1 MTQSLCLVP
10 KITATGGPAAF
21 QARLIAGAAELGVEV
36 HHDIH
41 RPDIGAY
48 LVIGAPLHGFG
59 ALLRAKLTGKKIVHR
74 LNGMN
79 WLHKVRPSGALY
91 GLKAD
96 FANQRIAWFRRFI
109 ATDIVYQS
117 QFCKDH
123 WNEVYG
129 ATPQRSALI
138 YNGVDTA
145 EFSPSA
151 ETPRRWVKGAPVHIL
166 IAEGNLQHGSE
177 VHLQQALQ
185 LANRL
190 ERETQSPT
198 TLTIVGNVPEDV
210 RRKAEAEAEKAR
222 LSVRPD
228 WKGVLSKPELI
239 RFERS
244 ATFFISVEP
253 QPACP
258 NAVIEAL
265 SVGLP
270 VLGFDTG
277 SLKDIVGNG
286 GIAVDYGADFTR
298 LEAPDPD
305 ALYDGATRILSQ
317 RAEFSRSARE
327 TALERFSLEKM
338 TRDYLDFCELG

>member
-36 HHDIH
+36 HYDLD
-41 RPDIGAY
+41 RSDIGAY
-48 LVIGAPLHGFG
+48 LVIGAPFRGFG
-59 ALLRAKLTGKKIVHR
+59 ALLRAKLNGKKIVHR

-79 WLHKVRPSGALY
+79 WLHKIRPSGFLY

-96 FANQRIAWFRRFI
+96 FANERIAWFRRFI

-117 QFCKDH
+117 RFCEDH

-129 ATPQRSALI
+129 TVPQRSTLI

-145 EFSPSA
+145 EFSPNAGTSQ
-151 ETPRRWVKGAPVHIL
+151 PWSKGEPVHIL

-177 VHLQQALQ
+177 VHLHQAIQ
-185 LANRL
+185 LADRL
-190 ERETQSPT
+190 QRETGSLT
-198 TLTIVGNVPEDV
+198 TLTIVGNVPSDIRAKVEADAA
-210 RRKAEAEAEKAR
+210 KAN
-222 LSVRPD
+222 LTVRPD
-228 WKGVLSKPELI
+228 WKGVVSKPELI
-239 RFERS
+239 RLERS
-244 ATFFISVEP
+244 ATFYFSVEP

-277 SLKDIVGNG
+277 SLKDIVGEG
-286 GIAVDYGADFTR
+286 GIAVDYGADFAR
-298 LEAPDPD
+298 LEEPDPD
-305 ALYDGATRILSQ
+305 ALHDGAIRILSQ
-317 RAEFSRSARE
+317 RAQFSQVARM
-327 TALERFSLEKM
+327 TALERFALEKM
-338 TRDYLDFCELG
+338 TRAYLDFCELG